1 MKSENPRKR
10 SVALKITVTPTL
22 HADLVRVA
30 EALGQTPA
38 TLASVAV
45 GQFVAA
51 QLRSLDSSGKF
62 MEQLA
67 GSIGPEV
74 ADSLRKLIEAAPAAP
89 NGGDG
94 G

>member
-1 MKSENPRKR
+1 M
-10 SVALKITVTPTL
+10 KITVTPTL

-45 GQFVAA
+45 GQYIAA
-51 QLRSLDSSGKF
+51 QRRSLDSGGKF

-67 GSIGPEV
+67 AQLGPELAEGV
-74 ADSLRKLIEAAPAAP
+74 RKLLDTPAEAT

-94 G
+94 GQPPMSGL

>member
-1 MKSENPRKR
+1 M
-10 SVALKITVTPTL
+10 KITVTPAL

-45 GQFVAA
+45 GQYVAA
-51 QLRSLDSSGKF
+51 QRRALESGGQF
-62 MEQLA
+62 LQQLA
-67 GSIGPEV
+67 GHVGPEL
-74 ADSLRKLIEAAPAAP
+74 ASMARKLAETPAEGT

-94 G
+94 GKPPMSGL

>member
-1 MKSENPRKR
+1 MNENPRKR
-10 SVALKITVTPTL
+10 SVALKITITPAL

-45 GQFVAA
+45 GQYVAA
-51 QLRSLDSSGKF
+51 QRRSLDSGGLFLS
-62 MEQLA
+62 ELA
-67 GSIGPEV
+67 GQVGPEL
-74 ADSLRKLIEAAPAAP
+74 ADGLRKLLETAPEASG
-89 NGGDG
+89 GGDG